1 VGLALGVLGHGWVP
15 PEVDNEN
22 DDKKAELTGAAFPP
36 SPPPHRPDARSGF
49 AEGEARGP
57 SFNHLLFKSR
67 VAPRTIRR
75 RDTGNRSRSPDK
87 WMLTQHARRNQ
98 ALMQVKQGFFVAA
111 DVADL

>member
-1 VGLALGVLGHGWVP
+1 MRTTTRKRNLQGRHSRRP
-15 PEVDNEN
+15 R
-22 DDKKAELTGAAFPP
+22 
-36 SPPPHRPDARSGF
+36 PPHRPDARSGF

-87 WMLTQHARRNQ
+87 SERMLTQHARRNQ